1 MKKYRLRRRF
11 FWILIVLLSVLL
23 FFAILLQ
30 GRLFSDYNPP
40 GETLED
46 SSRVEPPT
54 DEQLVRSILNN
65 MTLEEKVGQMFFVRC
80 RSYTAVSDIQT
91 FSPGGY
97 ILFAPDIQ
105 DHSRETLK
113 HRLESY
119 QKNSRIN
126 MLIGVDEEGGS
137 TVRVSKYP
145 QFRDTPFSS
154 PQFLYREGGYPLI
167 SDDTKEKSELLK
179 SLGFNVNLAPVCDIS
194 TNSADYIHNR
204 TIGKGPAETAEYVKT
219 VVHAMGSSGLGC
231 TLKHFPG
238 YGGNKDTHKGLA
250 VDKRSYDHFVSADFL
265 PFRAGI
271 EAGAGSVM
279 ICHNI
284 VASMDETLPA
294 SLSPEV
300 HKVLREE
307 LGFAGVIMTDDLQM
321 DAIKKHIGDEAS
333 AVLAVAAG
341 NDLIIASDFDI
352 QIPSVIAAVKAGTI
366 SEKRIEESVFR
377 ILMWKLSLGILEIP
391 S

>member
-11 FWILIVLLSVLL
+11 FWIVIVLLSVLL

-30 GRLFSDYNPP
+30 GRLFSDYSPP
-40 GETLED
+40 GGTLED
-46 SSRVEPPT
+46 ISKEEPPT

-80 RSYTAVSDIQT
+80 RSYTAVSDIQI

-97 ILFAPDIQ
+97 ILFATDIR
-105 DHSRETLK
+105 DHSRETLRS
-113 HRLESY
+113 RLESY

-126 MLIGVDEEGGS
+126 LLIGVDEEGGS
-137 TVRVSKYP
+137 TVRISKYP
-145 QFRDTPFSS
+145 QFRGTPFSS
-154 PQFLYREGGYPLI
+154 PQRLYREGGYPLI
-167 SDDTKEKSELLK
+167 SSDAKEKSELLK
-179 SLGFNVNLAPVCDIS
+179 NLGFNVNLAPVCDIS
-194 TNSADYIHNR
+194 TSSADYIHNR
-204 TIGKGPAETAEYVKT
+204 TFGKGPAETAEYVKT
-219 VVHAMGSSGLGC
+219 VVDAMGSSGLGC

-250 VDKRSYDHFVSADFL
+250 VDKRSYDHFVNADFL

-279 ICHNI
+279 VCHNI

-321 DAIKKHIGDEAS
+321 DAIKEHMGDEMS
-333 AVLAVAAG
+333 AVMAVAAG

-366 SEKRIEESVFR
+366 SEERIDESVIR
-377 ILMWKLSLGILEIP
+377 ILMWKLSLGILGTP
-391 S
+391 A